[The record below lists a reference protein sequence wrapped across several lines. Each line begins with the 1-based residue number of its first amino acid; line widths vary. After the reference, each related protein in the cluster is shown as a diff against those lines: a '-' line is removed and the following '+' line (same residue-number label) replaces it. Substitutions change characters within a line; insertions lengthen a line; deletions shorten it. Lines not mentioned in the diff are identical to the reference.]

1 MRKLLFGFL
10 FISFFLSCSNVKQ
23 VSQAHSTPRLNFVNS
38 IEIPYNQDFKNTKIG
53 GLSGIDYDK
62 KQDIYYLISDERSQ
76 VDPSRFYT
84 AKIHLNNNQIK
95 TIDFLDTNTLKNE
108 EGTSF
113 GNWLSTPETSA
124 DPEDIRYNPKNKSL
138 IWSSEGARVL
148 TSDKTV
154 LQNPSINFM
163 DLKGN
168 FQNKIKLPSN
178 LEMQKEDK
186 GPRNNGTLEGITF
199 DNKYKTIYT
208 SVEEPLFE
216 DGDKASTDKSALI
229 RLYQFNV
236 KTKKNAAQYAY
247 ELDPIAKE
255 PNPKGSFAVNG
266 IAALQY
272 YKKNQL
278 LVVERSYSTGTQ
290 ACTVKVYLCDLTKAT
305 DVKNISSLKN
315 QSFETVS
322 KKLIL
327 NMDDLGIFIDNIE
340 GLTFGPKLAN
350 GHQSLIFVSDN
361 NFSDKQ
367 KTQILLFEVID

>member
-10 FISFFLSCSNVKQ
+10 SISFFLSCSNLKQ
-23 VSQAHSTPRLNFVNS
+23 ASQTNSTPRLNFVNA

-62 KQDIYYLISDERSQ
+62 KQDIYYLICDERSQ
-76 VDPSRFYT
+76 VNPSRFYT
-84 AKIHLNNNQIK
+84 AKIDLDNNQIQA
-95 TIDFLDTNTLKNE
+95 IDFQDTHTLKNQ
-108 EGTSF
+108 EGKLF

-124 DPEDIRYNPKNKSL
+124 DPEDIRYNPKSNSL

-154 LQNPSINFM
+154 LQNPSITFM

-168 FQNKIKLPSN
+168 FKDYIKLSSN
-178 LEMQKEDK
+178 LEMQKEEK
-186 GPRNNGTLEGITF
+186 GPRNNGTLESITF
-199 DNKYKTIYT
+199 DKNYKNIYT
-208 SVEEPLFE
+208 CIEEPLFE
-216 DGDKASTDKSALI
+216 DGEKASTDKGALI

-236 KTKKNAAQYAY
+236 KTKKNTAQYAY
-247 ELDPIAKE
+247 LLDPIAKE
-255 PNPKGSFAVNG
+255 PNPKGSFGVNG
-266 IAALQY
+266 VAAIQY
-272 YKKNQL
+272 YKKDQL
-278 LVVERSYSTGTQ
+278 LVLERSYSTGIL
-290 ACTVKVYLCDLTKAT
+290 ACTIKVYLCHLKKAT
-305 DVKNISSLKN
+305 DVKNLASLKN
-315 QSFETVS
+315 QSIEVAS

-327 NMDDLGIFIDNIE
+327 NMDDLGIFTDNIE

-367 KTQILLFEVID
+367 KTQLLLFEVE

>member
-10 FISFFLSCSNVKQ
+10 SISFFLSCSNLKQ
-23 VSQAHSTPRLNFVNS
+23 ASQTNSTPRLNFVNA

-62 KQDIYYLISDERSQ
+62 KQDTYYLICDERSQ
-76 VDPSRFYT
+76 VNSSRFYT
-84 AKIHLNNNQIK
+84 AKIDLDNNQIQA
-95 TIDFLDTNTLKNE
+95 IDFQDTHTLKNQ
-108 EGTSF
+108 EGKLF

-124 DPEDIRYNPKNKSL
+124 DPEDIRYNPKSNSL

-154 LQNPSINFM
+154 LQNPSITFM

-168 FQNKIKLPSN
+168 FKDYIKLSSN
-178 LEMQKEDK
+178 LEMQKEEK
-186 GPRNNGTLEGITF
+186 GPRNNGTLESITF
-199 DNKYKTIYT
+199 DKNYKNIYT
-208 SVEEPLFE
+208 CIEEPLFE
-216 DGDKASTDKSALI
+216 DGEKASTDKGALI

-236 KTKKNAAQYAY
+236 KTKKNTAQYAY
-247 ELDPIAKE
+247 LLDPIAKE
-255 PNPKGSFAVNG
+255 PNPKGSFGVNG
-266 IAALQY
+266 VAAIQY
-272 YKKNQL
+272 YKKDQL
-278 LVVERSYSTGTQ
+278 LVLERSYSTGTL
-290 ACTVKVYLCDLTKAT
+290 ACTIKVYLCHLKKAT
-305 DVKNISSLKN
+305 DVKNLVSLKN
-315 QSFETVS
+315 QSIEVAS

-327 NMDDLGIFIDNIE
+327 NMDDLGIFTDNIE

-367 KTQILLFEVID
+367 KTQLLLFEVE

>member
-10 FISFFLSCSNVKQ
+10 SISFFLSCSNLKQ
-23 VSQAHSTPRLNFVNS
+23 ASQTNSTPRLNFVNA

-62 KQDIYYLISDERSQ
+62 KQDIYYLICDERSQ
-76 VDPSRFYT
+76 VNPSRFYT
-84 AKIHLNNNQIK
+84 AKIDLNNNQIQA
-95 TIDFLDTNTLKNE
+95 INFQDTHTLKNQ
-108 EGTSF
+108 EGKLF

-124 DPEDIRYNPKNKSL
+124 DPEDIRYNPKSNSL

-154 LQNPSINFM
+154 LQNPSITFM

-168 FQNKIKLPSN
+168 FKDYIKLSSN
-178 LEMQKEDK
+178 LEMQKEEK
-186 GPRNNGTLEGITF
+186 GPRNNGTLESITF
-199 DNKYKTIYT
+199 DKNYKNIYT
-208 SVEEPLFE
+208 CVEEPLFE
-216 DGDKASTDKSALI
+216 DGEKASTDKGALI

-236 KTKKNAAQYAY
+236 KTKKNTAQYAY
-247 ELDPIAKE
+247 LLDPIAKE
-255 PNPKGSFAVNG
+255 PNPKGSFGVNG
-266 IAALQY
+266 VAAIQY
-272 YKKNQL
+272 YKKDQL
-278 LVVERSYSTGTQ
+278 LVLERSYSTGTL
-290 ACTVKVYLCDLTKAT
+290 ACTIKVYLCDLKKAT
-305 DVKNISSLKN
+305 DVKNLASLKN
-315 QSFETVS
+315 QSIEVAS

-327 NMDDLGIFIDNIE
+327 NMDDLGIFTDNIE

-367 KTQILLFEVID
+367 KTQLLLFEVE

>member
-10 FISFFLSCSNVKQ
+10 SISFFLSCSNLKQ
-23 VSQAHSTPRLNFVNS
+23 ASQTNSTPRLNFVNA

-62 KQDIYYLISDERSQ
+62 KQDIYYLICDERSQ
-76 VDPSRFYT
+76 VNPSRFYT
-84 AKIHLNNNQIK
+84 AKIDLNNNQIQA
-95 TIDFLDTNTLKNE
+95 IDFQDTHTLKNQ
-108 EGTSF
+108 EGKLF

-124 DPEDIRYNPKNKSL
+124 DPEDIRYNPKSNSL

-154 LQNPSINFM
+154 LQNPSITFM

-168 FQNKIKLPSN
+168 FKDYIKLSSN
-178 LEMQKEDK
+178 LEMQKEEK
-186 GPRNNGTLEGITF
+186 GPRNNGTLESITF
-199 DNKYKTIYT
+199 DKNYKNIYT
-208 SVEEPLFE
+208 CVEEPLFE
-216 DGDKASTDKSALI
+216 DGEKASTDKGALI

-236 KTKKNAAQYAY
+236 KTKKNTAQYAY
-247 ELDPIAKE
+247 LLDPIAKE
-255 PNPKGSFAVNG
+255 PNPKGSFGVNG
-266 IAALQY
+266 VAAIQY
-272 YKKNQL
+272 YKKDQL
-278 LVVERSYSTGTQ
+278 LVLERSYSTGTL
-290 ACTVKVYLCDLTKAT
+290 ACTIKVYLCHLKKAT
-305 DVKNISSLKN
+305 DVKNLASLKN
-315 QSFETVS
+315 QSIEVAS

-327 NMDDLGIFIDNIE
+327 NMDDLGIFTDNIE

-367 KTQILLFEVID
+367 KTQLLLFEVE